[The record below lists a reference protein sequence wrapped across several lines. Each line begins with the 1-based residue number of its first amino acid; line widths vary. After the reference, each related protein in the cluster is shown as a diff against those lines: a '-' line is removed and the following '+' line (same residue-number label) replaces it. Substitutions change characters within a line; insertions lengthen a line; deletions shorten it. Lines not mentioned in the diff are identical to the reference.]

1 MAKAHVVGIDLVK
14 LISLEREA
22 GLFGATSLRR
32 RPAMQVEKQKQ
43 KEWKHMYQVLLVP
56 TTIVE

>member
-22 GLFGATSLRR
+22 GLFGATSLGR
-32 RPAMQVEKQKQ
+32 RPAMQVEKQ
-43 KEWKHMYQVLLVP
+43 KHMYQVLLVP